1 VAATASTSSTDTVH
15 SNPTIRRP
23 GKSRGAAR
31 RTIERRFRV
40 ETGMSV
46 ATWRRRLRL
55 VEALRLLAA
64 GEPVS
69 RVAPAVGYST
79 PSAFGAMFV
88 RHMGTTPGRYFGAP
102 NADGLGSNA
111 DA

>member
-1 VAATASTSSTDTVH
+1 VADALAAEPAAAATVADLARRVGAS
-15 SNPTIRRP
+15 
-23 GKSRGAAR
+23 R
-31 RTIERRFRV
+31 RTIERRFRD

-46 ATWRRRLRL
+46 ATWRQRLRL

-88 RHMGTTPGRYFGAP
+88 RHMGTTPGRYFGA
-102 NADGLGSNA
+102 
-111 DA
+111 